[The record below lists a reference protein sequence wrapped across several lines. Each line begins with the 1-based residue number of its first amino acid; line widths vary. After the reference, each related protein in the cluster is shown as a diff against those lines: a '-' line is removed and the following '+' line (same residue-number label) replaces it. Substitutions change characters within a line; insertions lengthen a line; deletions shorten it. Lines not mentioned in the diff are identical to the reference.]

1 MTKLVNEM
9 NITYIFIRYIT
20 VTIKRQVRAFYRRY
34 NKVIYQENKEFI
46 ENCLNIIEI
55 ENEIIEN
62 RTDLPSAFYEDLE
75 KKLSYQDLL
84 FKGLNSLNDIEKRI
98 MYEKFSEQRSDA
110 DIGKEYSV
118 SSQTISKRKRN
129 TLGKLRN
136 YFST

>member
-20 VTIKRQVRAFYRRY
+20 VTIKRQVRAFYRKY

-98 MYEKFSEQRSDA
+98 MYEKFLEQRSDA
-110 DIGKEYSV
+110 DIGKEYLV

-129 TLGKLRN
+129 TFGKLRN